1 MTSLLCLLGSIMS
14 WEGISTAGGGSEG
27 SGAVLIPLMVCHT
40 VMVPAAAAEV
50 SGPHAQ
56 VLVF

>member
-1 MTSLLCLLGSIMS
+1 MS

-50 SGPHAQ
+50 SGPNAQ

>member
-1 MTSLLCLLGSIMS
+1 MS

-27 SGAVLIPLMVCHT
+27 SGAVLVPLMVCHT
-40 VMVPAAAAEV
+40 VMVPAAAEV
-50 SGPHAQ
+50 SGPNAQ